1 MLSRARMLRGVSE
14 RLPARI
20 TARDIDVVRSD
31 RSVET
36 LARDIE
42 SVRTIAATPPSR
54 ILRRFAF
61 VWFRVFV
68 RETKHG
74 KVERVNVK
82 FPIPIPLLGALF
94 PPGLSRAKA
103 LRAVA
108 LAQNSDDPASAV
120 SDYID
125 SVMGFELV
133 RVEERKSPDVHSLVV
148 VGFD

>member
-1 MLSRARMLRGVSE
+1 MLPPMSE

-20 TARDIDVVRSD
+20 NARDIDVVRSD

-36 LARDIE
+36 MAREVE

-61 VWFRVFV
+61 MWFRVYV
-68 RETKHG
+68 RETKWG

-82 FPIPIPLLGALF
+82 FPIPIPLVGALF
-94 PPGLSRAKA
+94 SPGLSRAKA

-108 LAQNSDDPASAV
+108 LAQTSDDPASAV

-125 SVMGFELV
+125 SVMGFEFV
-133 RVEERKSPDVHSLVV
+133 RVEERKSADHHSLVV

>member
-1 MLSRARMLRGVSE
+1 MSE
-14 RLPARI
+14 RLPARVS
-20 TARDIDVVRSD
+20 ARDIEIVRSD

-36 LARDIE
+36 MAREIE
-42 SVRTIAATPPSR
+42 SVRAIAGTPPSR

-82 FPIPIPLLGALF
+82 FPIPIPLVGALF
-94 PPGLSRAKA
+94 PPGLSRTKA

-108 LAQNSDDPASAV
+108 LAQNSDDPVSAV

-125 SVMGFELV
+125 SVMGFEIV

>member
-1 MLSRARMLRGVSE
+1 M
-14 RLPARI
+14 
-20 TARDIDVVRSD
+20 
-31 RSVET
+31 
-36 LARDIE
+36 ARDIE
-42 SVRTIAATPPSR
+42 SVRAIAGTPASR

-61 VWFRVFV
+61 VWFRVYV
-68 RETKHG
+68 REVKYG

-82 FPIPIPLLGALF
+82 FPIPIPLVGVLF
-94 PPGLSRAKA
+94 PAGLSRTKA

-125 SVMGFELV
+125 SVMGFEFV
-133 RVEERKSPDVHSLVV
+133 RVEERKSPEHHSLVV

>member
-1 MLSRARMLRGVSE
+1 M
-14 RLPARI
+14 
-20 TARDIDVVRSD
+20 RSD
-31 RSVET
+31 RSVAN

-42 SVRTIAATPPSR
+42 QVRAIAATPPSR

-61 VWFRVFV
+61 MWFRVYV

-82 FPIPIPLLGALF
+82 FPIPIPLVGALF

-125 SVMGFELV
+125 SVMGFEFV
-133 RVEERKSPDVHSLVV
+133 RVEERKSDDVHSLVV